1 MEWAQKLTSITAA
14 TNPTVLWVVSKGSNV
29 GIGLGLIQFYGAQ
42 VGSWHDFYYQG
53 NEPCAL
59 RNACTVVASKIER

>member
-1 MEWAQKLTSITAA
+1 M
-14 TNPTVLWVVSKGSNV
+14 